1 MIVKKALKITLG
13 VRGHWEL
20 KNNSRIVEW
29 TVIKWVAGSHSGPS
43 VLCGCLCL
51 APRGP
56 PSLPMDP
63 SPTRGPCPSWQD
75 PSPTKQFSASP
86 APWVPDDHLQ
96 NLLVAVKKDSLFDD
110 GPTRLL
116 LVSLWVSHHGRR
128 YRGCDDISHSRW
140 KSGST
145 SFVNQFSN
153 FRKLAY
159 SLGRMVRFLYYCLPV
174 VDKIGITVF
183 HT

>member
-1 MIVKKALKITLG
+1 MNRYKV
-13 VRGHWEL
+13 
-20 KNNSRIVEW
+20 SS
-29 TVIKWVAGSHSGPS
+29 WVAFRALSAVWVPVLGSTGS
-43 VLCGCLCL
+43 
-51 APRGP
+51 

-75 PSPTKQFSASP
+75 PSPTKQLSASP

-96 NLLVAVKKDSLFDD
+96 NLLVVVKKDSLFDD

-116 LVSLWVSHHGRR
+116 VVSLWVSHHGRR
-128 YRGCDDISHSRW
+128 YCECDDISHSRW